1 MPAISQAIAE
11 KKLAMWLEALDA
23 LALGQSYSMNGK
35 TLTRANL
42 ADVEKQILFWE
53 KRVNRAGRGGVGV
66 SEVIPR
72 G

>member
-11 KKLAMWLEALDA
+11 QKLAMWLDALDA

-42 ADVEKQILFWE
+42 ADVEKQISFWE
-53 KRVNRAGRGGVGV
+53 KRVNRAARGGVAV
-66 SEVIPR
+66 SEVVPR